1 MFRGFAKRGIEVSTR
16 TESSR
21 LSGHPG
27 VCRKSPPKQNRLGWG
42 TGASRNIIS
51 FRMTTKDAEKKIESL
66 REKIR
71 HHEYRYYVLDAP
83 EISDADFDRLM
94 KELQQLEAEHPELIT
109 SDSPTQRVGG
119 KPREGFVKVPHSSPM
134 LSLDNTYNV
143 DDLRNWERR
152 VHELSG
158 RRNIEYVC
166 ELKLD
171 GMSLALRYEDG
182 KLVRGITRGD
192 GSVGEDVTP
201 NVRTVRSIPLSI
213 AKEKLKSAGVPRDF
227 EVRGEMLMPISS
239 FKKMNEEREK
249 QGLSLFANPRNATA
263 GTVRQ
268 LEPSI
273 TAQRRLDYFAYAL
286 LAGGRTYFDRHWET
300 LNALEAAGFKV
311 NPSRK
316 LAHSFDEVWG
326 FIEQEEPKREKLPY
340 EIDGI
345 VVKVDG
351 TALQEELGYT
361 GKAPRWAIA
370 YKYAARAGVTQI
382 EDIVPQVGRT
392 GKLTPVAWLKP
403 VPIGGTTVSRATLH
417 NMDEIDRLGVKIGD
431 WVEVERG
438 GDVIPKVTRVVE
450 DKDHSRGHKLFHMP
464 EKCPVCGG
472 KVIRVEGEAD
482 HRCVN
487 ANCPAKL
494 RETILH
500 FASRGVMN
508 IDGMGDA
515 LVNQLTDRGL
525 VKNVA
530 DIYKLTK
537 NDLLS
542 LERMGEKSAEN
553 VLREIDASKKLP
565 LERVIYGLGIRF
577 VGERTAQFLA
587 EHFGSMDALMNAGEE
602 ELQDVNEVG
611 PRIAESIAEFF
622 QEPKNRE
629 LVKRLGDSG
638 LTFSGKK
645 KERGTKLAGKTFV
658 LTGTLARYT
667 RDEAKKLIEDAGGRV
682 SGSVS
687 KKTDYVVAGSDAGS
701 KLDKAKALKVNVIGE
716 AELEKLLGV

>member
-1 MFRGFAKRGIEVSTR
+1 MATAAKDV
-16 TESSR
+16 
-21 LSGHPG
+21 
-27 VCRKSPPKQNRLGWG
+27 
-42 TGASRNIIS
+42 
-51 FRMTTKDAEKKIESL
+51 EKKIEAL
-66 REKIR
+66 RDKIR
-71 HHEYRYYVLDAP
+71 HHEYRYYVLDDP
-83 EISDADFDRLM
+83 EISDAEFDQLM
-94 KELQQLEAEHPELIT
+94 IQLKKLEDEHPALIT
-109 SDSPTQRVGG
+109 PDSPTQRVGG
-119 KPREGFVKVPHSSPM
+119 KPREGVVKAAHSSPM
-134 LSLDNTYNV
+134 LSLDNTYSV
-143 DDLRNWERR
+143 DELRNWERR

-158 RRNIEYVC
+158 RKDIDYVC

-171 GMSLALRYEDG
+171 GMSLALLYENG
-182 KLVRGITRGD
+182 RLVRGITRGD
-192 GSVGEDVTP
+192 GTVGEGVTL

-213 AKEKLKSAGVPRDF
+213 PKEKLKAAGIPADF
-227 EVRGEMLMPISS
+227 EVRGEMLMPLAA
-239 FKKMNEEREK
+239 FRKMNQQREEK
-249 QGLSLFANPRNATA
+249 GLSLFANPRNATA

-273 TAQRRLDYFAYAL
+273 VAQRRLDYFAYML
-286 LAGGRTYFDRHWET
+286 LQDGRTFFSRHWES
-300 LNALEAAGFKV
+300 LNALDAAGFKV
-311 NPSRK
+311 NSSRK
-316 LAHSFDEVWG
+316 LAKNFEEVCE
-326 FIEQEEPKREKLPY
+326 FIEQEETKREKLPY

-345 VVKVDG
+345 VVKVDR

-370 YKYAARAGVTQI
+370 YKYAARAGITQI
-382 EDIVPQVGRT
+382 EGVLWQVGRT
-392 GKLTPVAWLKP
+392 GKLTPVAMLKP

-417 NMDEIDRLGVKIGD
+417 NPDEIERLGVKTDD

-450 DKDHSRGHKLFHMP
+450 DKDHPRGHKLIHVP
-464 EKCPVCGG
+464 EKCPVCGT
-472 KVIRVEGEAD
+472 KVVRTEGEVD
-482 HRCVN
+482 YFCVN

-508 IDGMGDA
+508 IDGMGEA

-537 NDLLS
+537 DDLLS

-553 VLREIDASKKLP
+553 VLREIEVSKKLP

-587 EHFGSMDALMNAGEE
+587 EDLGSMDALMNASEE
-602 ELQDVNEVG
+602 ELQQVNEVG
-611 PRIAESIAEFF
+611 PRIAQSIAEFF
-622 QEPKNRE
+622 QEPRNRE
-629 LVKRLGDSG
+629 LVERLRKAR
-638 LTFSGKK
+638 LTFAGTK

-658 LTGTLARYT
+658 LTGTLTAP
-667 RDEAKKLIEDAGGRV
+667 RDQVKKMIEDAGGRV

-687 KKTDYVVAGSDAGS
+687 KKTDYLVAGTDAGS
-701 KLDKAKALKVNVIGE
+701 KLDRANELGVSVIGE
-716 AELEKLLGV
+716 KDLGELLGH

>member
-1 MFRGFAKRGIEVSTR
+1 MATPAKEKGI
-16 TESSR
+16 
-21 LSGHPG
+21 
-27 VCRKSPPKQNRLGWG
+27 
-42 TGASRNIIS
+42 
-51 FRMTTKDAEKKIESL
+51 EKKIEAL
-66 REKIR
+66 RDQIR
-71 HHEYRYYVLDAP
+71 HHEYRYFVLDDP
-83 EISDADFDRLM
+83 EISDAEFDQLM
-94 KELQQLEAEHPELIT
+94 NQLKTLEADHPMLIT
-109 SDSPTQRVGG
+109 PDSPTQRVGG
-119 KPREGFVKVPHSSPM
+119 KPREGVVKAAHSSPM

-158 RRNIEYVC
+158 RKDIDYVC

-171 GMSLALRYEDG
+171 GMSLALLYENG
-182 KLVRGITRGD
+182 RLVRGITRGD
-192 GSVGEDVTP
+192 GTVGEDVTL

-213 AKEKLKSAGVPRDF
+213 PKEKLKAAGIPANF
-227 EVRGEMLMPISS
+227 EVRGEMLMPIGA
-239 FKKMNEEREK
+239 FKKMNQQREEK
-249 QGLSLFANPRNATA
+249 GLSLFANPRNATA

-273 TAQRRLDYFAYAL
+273 VAQRHLDYFAYIL
-286 LAGGRTYFDRHWET
+286 LRDGRTFIDRQWET
-300 LNALEAAGFKV
+300 LDALSAAGFKV
-311 NPSRK
+311 NPRRK
-316 LAHSFDEVWG
+316 LARSVDQVLA
-326 FIEQEEPKREKLPY
+326 FIEQEELKREKLPY

-345 VVKVDG
+345 VVKVDR
-351 TALQEELGYT
+351 TALQEELGFT

-370 YKYAARAGVTQI
+370 YKYAARAGITQI
-382 EDIVPQVGRT
+382 EGVLWQVGRT
-392 GKLTPVAWLKP
+392 GKLTPVAMLKP

-417 NMDEIDRLGVKIGD
+417 NPDEIERLGVKIGD

-450 DKDHSRGHKLFHMP
+450 DKDHPRGDKLIHVP
-464 EKCPVCGG
+464 EKCPVCDT
-472 KVIRVEGEAD
+472 KVVRTEGEVD
-482 HRCVN
+482 YFCVN

-508 IDGMGDA
+508 IDGMGEA

-542 LERMGEKSAEN
+542 LERMGEKSAQN
-553 VLREIDASKKLP
+553 ILAEIEASKKLP

-587 EHFGSMDALMNAGEE
+587 EHLGSMDALMNASEE
-602 ELQDVNEVG
+602 ELQQVNEVG
-611 PRIAESIAEFF
+611 PRIAQSIAEFF
-622 QEPKNRE
+622 QEPRNRE
-629 LVKRLGDSG
+629 LMERLGKAG
-638 LTFSGKK
+638 LTFAGAK

-658 LTGTLARYT
+658 LTGTMNLP
-667 RDEAKKLIEDAGGRV
+667 RDQVKKAIEDAGGRV

-687 KKTDYVVAGSDAGS
+687 KKTDYVIAGTDAGS
-701 KLDKAKALKVNVIGE
+701 KLDKAKELGISVIGE
-716 AELEKLLGV
+716 QDLDEILGR